1 MVDCAVGL
9 LKSRLEQEVPKVSS
23 FVGKT
28 YKTVDSHSVGLG
40 APSAIPAMAQ
50 TTFSVGSCALHI
62 LVCLMNSG
70 HATSCHASAEAKLWS
85 DRMSNFSSNIAS
97 DLDDADTTA
106 NAIIADD
113 MTVYGDS
120 NWMSYGYAV
129 RRRGNAM

>member
-1 MVDCAVGL
+1 
-9 LKSRLEQEVPKVSS
+9 
-23 FVGKT
+23 
-28 YKTVDSHSVGLG
+28 
-40 APSAIPAMAQ
+40 MAQ

-120 NWMSYGYAV
+120 NWMSYGYAHSEYPIET
-129 RRRGNAM
+129 GKQDFIKAALKGS